1 MPTAMKLP
9 AKTEFKSFPFEV
21 KSVDEDQGIITGY
34 LSTYSNVD
42 LQGDRV
48 QKGAF
53 RKTIQEAK
61 MRMQNGRRFLYPALW
76 MHDPEKPIGGV
87 KDAQEDEHGL
97 LVIMQLDI
105 STNAQGI
112 PNNQLATMVFS
123 GFKSGF
129 IDELSMGYNAIQKEY
144 ENGIRNLK
152 ECRLIESSAVTML
165 FAANP
170 EAIVSA
176 EGVKNTAGDIEDMF
190 VKTAAGNANL
200 PIADRDTAWDGS
212 GAHNRVV
219 EWASD
224 SEGNID
230 AGKMKQCF
238 FWYDSSASDKI
249 GSYKLIF
256 ADIKDGKPT
265 AVPKGIFGCA
275 GALGGARGTG
285 VDIPDGDIASVKSKI
300 AGYYSRMAKQFD
312 DDSITPPWED
322 DGKSSRRN
330 MNRKTFEENYADA
343 MCQDLLEDWN
353 DVLLCAFTQSI
364 LDACK
369 IGDMI
374 EDDVQTALEAF
385 NKQVMLWAAQAQ
397 QYGLSQYLTDN
408 SYSPADYTMQ
418 NGSSSNSYGYMSRRD
433 KPSGK
438 SGARFSEDTKSAL
451 QEHVKSV
458 MDVSKKMQNMSD
470 ELAAHAGSLEQK
482 ANDLTELYQ
491 SEGQGPAFAEDDDKT
506 GKSNTQ
512 RYQSEKRRE
521 PSRTLTRTS
530 QPHKSTEFTLD
541 DLEVIASELVNI

>member
-97 LVIMQLDI
+97 LVTMQLDI

-176 EGVKNTAGDIEDMF
+176 EGVKNKLGDNAVFEKSASG
-190 VKTAAGNANL
+190 KTTWAL
-200 PIADRDTAWDGS
+200 ADRDTKWDS
-212 GAHNRVV
+212 GQ
-219 EWASD
+219 ASKD
-224 SEGNID
+224 IQEYAADGD
-230 AGKMKQCF
+230 DLDWEKVAQCF
-238 FWYDSSASDKI
+238 FWVAENPPTKLGDCKLPFVAKVGDKMMAI
-249 GSYKLIF
+249 
-256 ADIKDGKPT
+256 PQ
-265 AVPKGIFGCA
+265 GIISCA
-275 GALGGARGTG
+275 GAIQGARTPL
-285 VDIPDGDIASVKSKI
+285 DIPSGDVAGVKAKV
-300 AGYYSRMAKQFD
+300 ATYYKKMD
-312 DDSITPPWED
+312 MTPPWED
-322 DGKSSRRN
+322 KEKSN
-330 MNRKTFEENYADA
+330 GNKPMNRKTFEENYADA
-343 MCQDLLEDWN
+343 MCADLLEDWS

-369 IGDMI
+369 IGDTI
-374 EDDVQTALEAF
+374 ETDVQDALDAF

-418 NGSSSNSYGYMSRRD
+418 NGSSSSNSYGYMSRRD
-433 KPSGK
+433 RPSGK

-451 QEHVKSV
+451 SEHVKSV

-482 ANDLTELYQ
+482 ANDLTQLYQ
-491 SEGQGPAFAEDDDKT
+491 SEGQGPAFAEDDDNT

-521 PSRTLTRTS
+521 PSRTLTREK